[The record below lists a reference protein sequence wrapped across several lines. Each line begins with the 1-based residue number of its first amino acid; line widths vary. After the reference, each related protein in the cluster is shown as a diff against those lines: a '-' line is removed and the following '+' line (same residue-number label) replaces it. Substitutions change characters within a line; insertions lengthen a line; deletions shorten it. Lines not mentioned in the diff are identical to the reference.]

1 LGLTMPGVLFQQEQ
15 MNQYETV
22 IVLTP
27 VLSDDEAKR
36 AIESYKE
43 VLKGFG
49 AEMIHEEA
57 WGLRQLA
64 YPIKKKTTGIYFVI
78 EYKAETDSVAKL
90 ELQFNR
96 DEQILRYLT
105 IRLDKFSIDYNE
117 RKHRGEIGRDRKEKK
132 AEAQA

>member
-1 LGLTMPGVLFQQEQ
+1 

>member
-1 LGLTMPGVLFQQEQ
+1 MPGVLFQQEQ

>member
-1 LGLTMPGVLFQQEQ
+1 

-36 AIESYKE
+36 SLEVYKE
-43 VLKGFG
+43 MLTGLG
-49 AEMIHEEA
+49 AEMVHEER
-57 WGLRQLA
+57 WGLKQLA

-78 EYKAETDSVAKL
+78 EYKAAADVMAKL

-96 DEQILRYLT
+96 DEQMLRYLT
-105 IRLDKFSIDYNE
+105 IRLDKFSLDYNE
-117 RKHRGEIGRDRKEKK
+117 RKRRGEIGKGRKEPA
-132 AEAQA
+132 AESTTNA

>member
-1 LGLTMPGVLFQQEQ
+1 

-36 AIESYKE
+36 SLDVYKE
-43 VLKGFG
+43 MLTGLG
-49 AEMIHEEA
+49 AEMVHEER
-57 WGLRQLA
+57 WGLKQLA

-78 EYKAETDSVAKL
+78 EYKADANVVAKL

-96 DEQILRYLT
+96 DEQMLRYLT
-105 IRLDKFSIDYNE
+105 ISLDKFSLDYNE
-117 RKHRGEIGRDRKEKK
+117 RKRRGEIGKGRKEPA
-132 AEAQA
+132 AETTTNA